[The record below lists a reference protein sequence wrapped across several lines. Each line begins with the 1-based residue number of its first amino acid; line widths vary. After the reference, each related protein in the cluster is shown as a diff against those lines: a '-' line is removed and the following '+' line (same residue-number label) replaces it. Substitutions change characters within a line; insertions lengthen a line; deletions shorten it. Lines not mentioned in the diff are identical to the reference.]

1 MPFLDSL
8 DIANAAL
15 QLCGVDQIAIP
26 TEDSKANKETAFA
39 YDKLRR
45 PELRRNVWRFSIRK
59 AVLRAVDADTMIL
72 APTLYDATVMYLPGA
87 IVSDA
92 NGMLWS
98 SQEEDNLGNIP
109 GDTNVWDAYFGP
121 LTISPYDADVS
132 YHAGEL
138 VYKPGTNLGSYTIFQ
153 SLENANDDTPDVA
166 TAWSATVTYHGNAI
180 VSHGGFRW
188 RSLIEVNL
196 GITPAVGPAAWAAA
210 TTYSIGQT
218 VTASDDF
225 IYSST
230 TNANIGNNPVTNG
243 GANWTNTGVATA
255 WARTPVIPVS
265 ARSWRVILAT
275 MTVLTFPYPIG
286 SGPSSQTGTLNVYRL
301 PAGFLKMA
309 PQDPKA
315 GSISALGAPSGHIY
329 DDWNLEGNYLISGD
343 NGPLIVRFAADVTK
357 VQDMDDMFCK
367 GLACTIAAQ
376 ICIPLTQ
383 SGAKLQTIAS
393 EYKLFMSE
401 ARTVNSIELGPV
413 EPDLDDYIQCRA

>member
-15 QLCGVDQIAIP
+15 QLCGVDQIATP

-59 AVLRAVDADTMIL
+59 AVLRAVDTDTMIL

-92 NGMLWS
+92 NGMLWT

-109 GDTNVWDAYFGP
+109 GNTNVWDAYFGP
-121 LTISPYDADVS
+121 LTISPYDTTES

-138 VYKPGTNLGSYTIFQ
+138 VYKPGANPGSYTIFQ
-153 SLENANDDTPDVA
+153 SLENENSTAPDVA
-166 TAWSATVTYHGNAI
+166 TAYDAAVTYHGNAI
-180 VSHGGFRW
+180 VSHGGFQW

-196 GITPAVGPAAWAAA
+196 GITPAVGPAAYDA
-210 TTYSIGQT
+210 TTVYSIAQT

-225 IYSST
+225 IYTST
-230 TNANIGNNPVTNG
+230 TNANLGNNPVTDG
-243 GANWTNTGVATA
+243 GAHWTNTGAANA
-255 WARTPVIPVS
+255 WAKTPTIPVS
-265 ARSWRVILAT
+265 AGNWRVILAT

-286 SGPSSQTGTLNVYRL
+286 SGPSSQAATLNVYRL

-315 GSISALGAPSGHIY
+315 GSTSALGAPSGRIY
-329 DDWNLEGNYLISGD
+329 DDWNLEGNYLVSSES
-343 NGPLIVRFAADVTK
+343 GPLMVRFAADVTK

-367 GLACTIAAQ
+367 GLACAIAAQ
-376 ICIPLTQ
+376 ICEPMTQ
-383 SGAKLQTIAS
+383 SGSKLQTIAS
-393 EYKLFMSE
+393 EYKLFMGE
-401 ARTVNSIELGPV
+401 ARTVNAIEVGAV
-413 EPDLDDYIQCRA
+413 EPAQDDYIACRY